1 MFVGYNFRIMLTRLA
16 ITALGITLFF
26 AYGPNKS
33 GAQQKQPPQPIPA
46 APVTIV
52 DNSTRQAAAY
62 GTSEKPPEPHAGVEW
77 SNWALVLIG
86 GLGVLA
92 AYGTL
97 RKIERQTK
105 ATEVAAKGAMES
117 GAAFIE
123 AERAWI
129 MAETGN
135 ISDDFEPDPTRL
147 EIFEIRPVIANR
159 GRTTGRIVR
168 GCIAQ
173 VQPKS
178 ARELPPEPD
187 YSGEMGNAQVDF
199 VLAPGGA
206 AQPLQVKLSAW
217 DFLPLRRGERKLYI
231 YGFVRYL
238 VMGEHE
244 RETRFCFEYYVPGGF
259 TSQPRG
265 FYQAID
271 VPPAYTR
278 CT

>member
-1 MFVGYNFRIMLTRLA
+1 MGYNCGIMLKKQA
-16 ITALGITLFF
+16 ITAFSIALFF
-26 AYGPNKS
+26 AHGPDKP
-33 GAQQKQPPQPIPA
+33 GTQQKQKTQPIPA

-62 GTSEKPPEPHAGVEW
+62 GTGEKPPQPHARVEW

-86 GLGVLA
+86 GLGVCA

-135 ISDDFEPDPTRL
+135 IPDDFEPDFQRVQL
-147 EIFEIRPVIANR
+147 FEIRPVVINR
-159 GRTTGRIVR
+159 GRTVGRVISGFIGKLDV
-168 GCIAQ
+168 
-173 VQPKS
+173 PS
-178 ARELPPEPD
+178 DYEMPPEPD
-187 YSGEMGNAQVDF
+187 YSGKMGNAKIDF
-199 VLAPGGA
+199 VLAPNIA
-206 AQPLQVKLSAW
+206 IQPMRISLSVW
-217 DFLPLRRGERKLYI
+217 DFGKFRSAERKLYI
-231 YGFVRYL
+231 YGFVKYL

-244 RETRFCFEYYVPGGF
+244 RETRFCFEYYVPGGL
-259 TSQPRG
+259 TSQRRG
-265 FYQAID
+265 FYPAID